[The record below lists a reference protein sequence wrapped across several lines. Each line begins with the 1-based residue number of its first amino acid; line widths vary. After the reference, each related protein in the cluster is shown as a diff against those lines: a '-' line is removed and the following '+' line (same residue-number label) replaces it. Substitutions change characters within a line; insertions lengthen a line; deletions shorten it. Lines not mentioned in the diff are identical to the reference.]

1 MRKDL
6 ALEKYFFSVL
16 RNMRNNHLVKVK
28 ANAFSEAYSEPNQ
41 ASQIEVLVKKAF
53 SRLLFLTKISCLNVM
68 RCAIWYY
75 LYNLKNVKNTHGWV
89 LRLKPATLLKLIL
102 LHGCFSRF
110 LNWTNA
116 TKSRNAPQISDWAL
130 NAPLISDYF
139 LHLFTLYFK
148 LQSWTKYLRQ
158 TVVFI
163 WNSALREKSNFCFSQ
178 ILAIFFILEEGW
190 RLGYNSI
197 KF

>member
-1 MRKDL
+1 MSHLCTLK
-6 ALEKYFFSVL
+6 ALGHPRGSQGTGGVLGLDSLIYFWSTCRQTNL
-16 RNMRNNHLVKVK
+16 M
-28 ANAFSEAYSEPNQ
+28 
-41 ASQIEVLVKKAF
+41 
-53 SRLLFLTKISCLNVM
+53 C
-68 RCAIWYY
+68 CAIWYY
-75 LYNLKNVKNTHGWV
+75 LYNLKNVKNTYGWL

-102 LHGCFSRF
+102 LHRCFSRF
-110 LNWTNA
+110 LNWTNG

-163 WNSALREKSNFCFSQ
+163 WNSALREKSNFWFSQ
-178 ILAIFFILEEGW
+178 ILAIFFILEKGW
-190 RLGYNSI
+190 GLGYNSI